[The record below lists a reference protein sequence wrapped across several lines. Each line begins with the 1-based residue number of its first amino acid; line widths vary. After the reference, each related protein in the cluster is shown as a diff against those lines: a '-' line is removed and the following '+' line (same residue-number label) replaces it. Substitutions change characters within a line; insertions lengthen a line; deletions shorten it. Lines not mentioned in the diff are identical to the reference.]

1 MTLALTSNLLL
12 ALLCLG
18 VIVQTRRLMG
28 RLRTVTDGSM
38 QATVAALDKAT
49 AEARAVLEGL
59 RRLLADDGA
68 AVARNVAAARA
79 LQDELGVLIG
89 LADAMAERLVEAR
102 RAPVEPP
109 EEAPP
114 ADTGTAAEPPRK
126 PAARRRKAKNPPEKA
141 EQTTGED
148 PADSTG
154 TGPGARPNE
163 REAA

>member
-102 RAPVEPP
+102 RAPVEAP
-109 EEAPP
+109 EDAPAAGP
-114 ADTGTAAEPPRK
+114 ESAAEPHRK
-126 PAARRRKAKNPPEKA
+126 PAPRRRKAKNPPDTPGRGPDEKP
-141 EQTTGED
+141 EEK
-148 PADSTG
+148 
-154 TGPGARPNE
+154 PGE

>member
-109 EEAPP
+109 EEASP
-114 ADTGTAAEPPRK
+114 AEPPRK

>member
-109 EEAPP
+109 EKAPP
-114 ADTGTAAEPPRK
+114 ADTAAAEPPRK

-148 PADSTG
+148 PADNIG